1 MASSSQLQTY
11 EDYRNA
17 IRTMLLAHKVDEAAR
32 AEVGFARTV
41 DERLAQCIWYDGMLT
56 NVGLKTLSGK
66 PLEIVDS
73 GRWNEEGGPD
83 FRMAE
88 VRIAGK
94 PIKGD
99 IEIHLNASDWEG
111 HKHHRNFEYNTV
123 VLHVFLR
130 KNDKKTCDTLHNGE
144 PLERFEMEPYLF
156 PDLETIRRTISA
168 EDYPYSTKT
177 GIGRCAEVMTTVDEE
192 FVRTF
197 LNLAGTERMEEK
209 VRRFRDQLYGEG
221 FQQVFY
227 QALMTSMGYKG
238 SKTLFF
244 LLSKRVPLSEL
255 LDYTRGETAQT
266 RCLMLQSILL
276 HVANLV
282 PQKDIKH
289 PFFDDETMEYLNQLN
304 RYWAE
309 FSGYFTDRI
318 IPPDRK
324 WFAKVRPVNF
334 ATRRIAGMSHLIVQH
349 SGDKGLFGSF
359 VTWIRQE
366 AERSHTRKTMLSL
379 IRQLQQAFI
388 LDIDDYW
395 THRYLFTTK
404 KTTRPMSLIGASKA
418 LSVVFNALL
427 PLMILTMRQDKDQHG
442 EAFCWQLFNVF
453 PKLSSNV
460 VIKFMSHRL
469 FGGHSRARTLLT
481 TEQRQQA
488 LFRIFHD
495 CCNNNEISC
504 TDCTYLRAMNE
515 KTA

>member
-1 MASSSQLQTY
+1 
-11 EDYRNA
+11 
-17 IRTMLLAHKVDEAAR
+17 MLLARKVDESAHAGTG
-32 AEVGFARTV
+32 VGRTV

-56 NVGLKTLSGK
+56 NAGLKTLSGK
-66 PLEIVDS
+66 PLEILDP

-88 VRIAGK
+88 VRIANK

-99 IEIHLNASDWEG
+99 IEIHLNSSDWEG
-111 HKHHRNFEYNTV
+111 HNHHRNFEYNTV
-123 VLHVFLR
+123 VLHAFLR
-130 KNDKKTCDTLHNGE
+130 RADKKTYDVLHNGD
-144 PLERFEMEPYLF
+144 PLERFEMGPYLF

-168 EDYPYSTKT
+168 EDYPYSSKT
-177 GIGRCAEVMTTVDEE
+177 GVGRCAELMTAAEEE

-197 LNLAGTERMEEK
+197 LDLAGTERMEEK
-209 VRRFRDQLYGEG
+209 IRRFRDQLHGEN

-255 LDYTRGETAQT
+255 LDYTRGETEQT
-266 RCLMLQSILL
+266 RRLMIQSILL

-289 PFFDDETMEYLNQLN
+289 PFFDNESMEYINQLN

-309 FSGYFTDRI
+309 FSGYFADRI

-334 ATRRIAGMSHLIVQH
+334 ATRRVAGMSHIIVRH
-349 SGDKGLFGSF
+349 SGDLGLFGTF
-359 VTWIRQE
+359 ATWVRQE
-366 AERSHTRKTMLSL
+366 AERSHTRKTLLSL
-379 IRQLQQAFI
+379 IRQLQQTFV
-388 LDIDDYW
+388 LDVDDYW
-395 THRYLFTTK
+395 TYRYLFTTK
-404 KTTRPMSLIGASKA
+404 KAARPMSLIGSSKA

-427 PLMILTMRQDKDQHG
+427 PLLILKMRQDKDQQG
-442 EAFCWQLFNVF
+442 EAFCWQLFSVF
-453 PKLSSNV
+453 PRLSSNV
-460 VIKFMSHRL
+460 VVKFMSHRL
-469 FGGHSRARTLLT
+469 FGDHSRGRMLLT
-481 TEQRQQA
+481 TERRQQA

-495 CCNNNEISC
+495 CCNNNEVSC
-504 TDCTYLRAMNE
+504 ADCTYLRAMNG
-515 KTA
+515 KST

>member
-1 MASSSQLQTY
+1 MASHRQLQTY
-11 EDYRNA
+11 EHYVSA
-17 IRTMLLAHKVDEAAR
+17 IRTMLLAHKVDEAAQS
-32 AEVGFARTV
+32 AGGFARTV

-56 NVGLKTLSGK
+56 TVGLKTLSGK
-66 PLEIVDS
+66 SLEIMDP
-73 GRWNEEGGPD
+73 GRWNEEAGPD

-99 IEIHLNASDWEG
+99 VEIHLSSSDWEA
-111 HKHHRNFEYNTV
+111 HKHHQNFEYNTV

-130 KNDKKTCDTLHNGE
+130 TNDKKTYDILHNGE
-144 PLERFEMEPYLF
+144 PLERFAMEPFLF
-156 PDLETIRRTISA
+156 PDLETIRRTVSA

-177 GIGRCAEVMTTVDEE
+177 GIGRCAELMTTVDEE

-197 LNLAGTERMEEK
+197 LDLAGAERMEEK
-209 VRRFRDQLYGEG
+209 VRRFRDQFHGEG
-221 FQQVFY
+221 LEQVFY

-244 LLSKRVPLSEL
+244 LLSKRAPLSEL
-255 LDYTRGETAQT
+255 LDYTRGESSHT

-289 PFFDDETMEYLNQLN
+289 PFFDGETMDYINQLN

-318 IPPDRK
+318 IPADRK

-334 ATRRIAGMSHLIVQH
+334 ATRRIAGMSHLVVER

-359 VTWIRQE
+359 LTWIRQE
-366 AERSHTRKTMLSL
+366 AERSHTRKTLVNL
-379 IRQLQQAFI
+379 IRQLQAAFI
-388 LDIDDYW
+388 LDVDDHW

-404 KTTRPMSLIGASKA
+404 KTARAMSLIGASKA

-427 PLMILTMRQDKDQHG
+427 PLLILAMRRDKDQRG
-442 EAFCWQLFNVF
+442 EEFCWQLFSVF
-453 PKLSSNV
+453 PRLSSNV
-460 VIKFMSHRL
+460 VLKFMSHRL
-469 FGGHSRARTLLT
+469 FGGHTRARSLLT
-481 TEQRQQA
+481 TERRQQA

-504 TDCTYLRAMNE
+504 VDCTYLRAMNG